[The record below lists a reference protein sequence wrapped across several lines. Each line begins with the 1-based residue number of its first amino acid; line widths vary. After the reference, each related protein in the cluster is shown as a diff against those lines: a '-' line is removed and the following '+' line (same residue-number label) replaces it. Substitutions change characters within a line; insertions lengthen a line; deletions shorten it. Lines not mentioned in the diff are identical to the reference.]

1 MQKQCGIL
9 AATHRIEK
17 ETIHMTEEVQ
27 KKESLFGVIAEV
39 KGRNKQLVLLTLTF
53 GRLIDEIVK
62 PYDTDEAFFIDG
74 VPVKK
79 TEIHRI
85 KIVSLT
91 EKFQYGLSD
100 LHHGLTLG
108 DHHRQKIYGDQY
120 ETRFEHVLRT
130 NAEDVTSQ
138 IIKAYNQ
145 AVKPKLKDYIPQR
158 AELISAATTIFVEAM
173 KALAR

>member
-1 MQKQCGIL
+1 
-9 AATHRIEK
+9 
-17 ETIHMTEEVQ
+17 MTEAVQ
-27 KKESLFGVIAEV
+27 KKEPLYGVIAEV
-39 KGRNKQLVLLTLTF
+39 AGRNKQLVLLDLTF

-79 TEIHRI
+79 NEIRRI

-91 EKFQYGLSD
+91 EKFQNGLWELD
-100 LHHGLTLG
+100 GGLTLG

-120 ETRFEHVLRT
+120 ETRFEHILRT

-138 IIKAYNQ
+138 IVKAYNQ
-145 AVKPKLKDYIPQR
+145 AVKPRLKDYIPKR
-158 AELISAATTIFVEAM
+158 EELISAATTIFVEAM
-173 KALAR
+173 KALTR

>member
-1 MQKQCGIL
+1 MCRPESTRLRIWRLWVQVPPGAPQTQLVMVFASSPSEFMQKQCGIL

-79 TEIHRI
+79 TKSI
-85 KIVSLT
+85 
-91 EKFQYGLSD
+91 
-100 LHHGLTLG
+100 
-108 DHHRQKIYGDQY
+108 
-120 ETRFEHVLRT
+120 
-130 NAEDVTSQ
+130 A
-138 IIKAYNQ
+138 
-145 AVKPKLKDYIPQR
+145 
-158 AELISAATTIFVEAM
+158 
-173 KALAR
+173 